1 MKEEE
6 SVLSLRYLSPVVKQD
21 LAELDKDGE
30 RRRIA
35 MQSLKAFV
43 DQLDC
48 VSMPRFLNQVR
59 LCSLIIIVIIIIII
73 IIFFFFFS
81 SSRSCVFRCL
91 SPVRY
96 WCIL

>member
-1 MKEEE
+1 
-6 SVLSLRYLSPVVKQD
+6 VVSLRYLSPVVKQD

-59 LCSLIIIVIIIIII
+59 LCSFIIIIII
-73 IIFFFFFS
+73 IIFFFS

-91 SPVRY
+91 SAVRY

>member
-1 MKEEE
+1 
-6 SVLSLRYLSPVVKQD
+6 VVSLRYLSPVVKQD

-59 LCSLIIIVIIIIII
+59 
-73 IIFFFFFS
+73 
-81 SSRSCVFRCL
+81 
-91 SPVRY
+91 
-96 WCIL
+96 

>member
-1 MKEEE
+1 M
-6 SVLSLRYLSPVVKQD
+6 KQD